1 MENMQKYVG
10 AFVRVGN
17 EFGMIDQVNKWG
29 LGFVTQTPNL
39 RHARIVQP
47 NEVAP
52 LTKQE
57 EIMNARGAA
66 VLYFTSEASE
76 MQARLDANHPVDRGN
91 EANIKKW
98 RDYCMRWAEKLL
110 GA

>member
-39 RHARIVQP
+39 RHACIVEP
-47 NEVAP
+47 KNTNL
-52 LTKQE
+52 LTNKE
-57 EIMNARGAA
+57 EIMTARGAA

-98 RDYCMRWAEKLL
+98 RDYCMGWAEKLL